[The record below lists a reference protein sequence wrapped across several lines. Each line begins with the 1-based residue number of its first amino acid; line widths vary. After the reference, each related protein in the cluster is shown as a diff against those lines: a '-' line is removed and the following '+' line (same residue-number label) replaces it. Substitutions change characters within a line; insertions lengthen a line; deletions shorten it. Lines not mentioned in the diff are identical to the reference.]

1 MLPRTGERERS
12 FGSQSFSCYGDRMPE
27 ESPTRLIERDTL
39 ADLVESSR
47 SPRLAHTIA
56 SKERDRRTDRAAP
69 VREPSALRGLVF
81 VAIFAL
87 LARAMFRWFFY

>member
-1 MLPRTGERERS
+1 
-12 FGSQSFSCYGDRMPE
+12 MPE

-47 SPRLAHTIA
+47 GPHFAHTIS
-56 SKERDRRTDRAAP
+56 SKERHRRRADP
-69 VREPSALRGLVF
+69 RVRVREPSALRGLVI
-81 VAIFAL
+81 VVLFAL